1 MANIIIKGDERRE
14 AAARTLAEYGID
26 YSRATSEQ
34 REMADQINADFK
46 PFAKEFQRME
56 EKSR

>member
-1 MANIIIKGDERRE
+1 MANIIIKSDERRE

-26 YSRATSEQ
+26 YSRASSEQ
-34 REMADQINADFK
+34 REMAEQFNADFK

-56 EKSR
+56 GKSR

>member
-34 REMADQINADFK
+34 REMVDQFNADFK

>member
-14 AAARTLAEYGID
+14 AAARTLAEYGIA

-34 REMADQINADFK
+34 REMADQFNADFK

>member
-34 REMADQINADFK
+34 REMADQFNADFK
-46 PFAKEFQRME
+46 PFAKEFPRME

>member
-34 REMADQINADFK
+34 REMADQFNADFK

>member
-1 MANIIIKGDERRE
+1 MANIIIKSDERRE

-26 YSRATSEQ
+26 YSRASGEQ
-34 REMADQINADFK
+34 REMAEQFNADFK

>member
-1 MANIIIKGDERRE
+1 MAAVIIKGDERRE
-14 AAARTLAEYGID
+14 ATARTLAEYGIS
-26 YSRATSEQ
+26 YGSATSEQ
-34 REMADQINADFK
+34 REMAEQFNADFK

>member
-26 YSRATSEQ
+26 YSRATS
-34 REMADQINADFK
+34 
-46 PFAKEFQRME
+46 
-56 EKSR
+56 

>member
-1 MANIIIKGDERRE
+1 MAHVIIKSDERRE
-14 AAARTLAEYGID
+14 ATARTLAQYGID

-34 REMADQINADFK
+34 KEMAEQFNADFR

-56 EKSR
+56 EKSK

>member
-34 REMADQINADFK
+34 REMADQFNADFK

-56 EKSR
+56 EKRR

>member
-34 REMADQINADFK
+34 REMADQFNADFK
-46 PFAKEFQRME
+46 PFAKEFRRME

>member
-34 REMADQINADFK
+34 REMADQFNADFK
-46 PFAKEFQRME
+46 PFAKEFQTME